1 MNPIKT
7 LCRTAALAAS
17 LGTIALA
24 TPAHAAIKVVAT
36 LPELACITKA
46 VGGDKVDVYSVAR
59 IGRDYHTIEARPS
72 DVSRTSGA
80 KLLVRTGMQ
89 FEMWMDP
96 LANATGQR
104 YLMAGGAGVID
115 ASVGVRRDD
124 VPSHQINGA
133 SGDIHVDGNPHFFY
147 DPIYGKFIARNVLKG
162 LIRVDAANA
171 DTYRANY
178 VKFNAEI
185 DRRMVGWKREL
196 APYAG
201 QDVITYHLNFAYFLR
216 RFGLREY
223 GHLEPKPGLPPSA
236 SHINALI
243 NNMKRDKVKAVVIE
257 SIYPTRFA
265 DLIQRQT
272 GVKYAVAPY
281 SPSSISADAYFNQI
295 DGIVDAFKKALS

>member
-1 MNPIKT
+1 MKFVKQIS
-7 LCRTAALAAS
+7 RAAGVAAAV
-17 LGTIALA
+17 GAVA
-24 TPAHAAIKVVAT
+24 MAAPAQAAIKVVAT

-59 IGRDYHTIEARPS
+59 IGRDYHTIEPRPS
-72 DVSRTSGA
+72 DVSRTAGA

-89 FEMWMDP
+89 FEMWMDS

-104 YLMAGGAGVID
+104 SLMAGGSAVVNC
-115 ASVGVRRDD
+115 SVGVKRDD
-124 VPSHQINGA
+124 VPAVQITGA
-133 SGDIHVDGNPHFFY
+133 SGDIHVDGNPHFYY
-147 DPIYGKFIARNVLKG
+147 DPIYGKFIARNILKG

-185 DRRMVGWKREL
+185 DRRMPGWKREL

-201 QDVITYHLNFAYFLR
+201 QDVITYHENFAYFLR
-216 RFGLREY
+216 RFGLHEY

-236 SHINALI
+236 AHINALI

-265 DLIQRQT
+265 DLIERQT

-281 SPSSISADAYFNQI
+281 SPSSISAEAYINEV
-295 DGIVDAFKKALS
+295 DGIVDAFKKALD

>member
-1 MNPIKT
+1 MKFVKQVS
-7 LCRTAALAAS
+7 RTAAIAAFLGTVALAA
-17 LGTIALA
+17 
-24 TPAHAAIKVVAT
+24 PAHAAIKVVAT

-59 IGRDYHTIEARPS
+59 PGRDYHTIEPRPS
-72 DVSRTSGA
+72 DVSRTAGA

-89 FEMWMDP
+89 FEMWMDS

-104 YLMAGGAGVID
+104 NLMAGGSAVVNTSAGI
-115 ASVGVRRDD
+115 RRDD
-124 VPSHQINGA
+124 VPTQQITGA
-133 SGDIHVDGNPHFFY
+133 SGDIHVDGNPHFYY
-147 DPIYGKFIARNVLKG
+147 DPIYGKFIARNILKG
-162 LIRVDAANA
+162 LIRVDPANA
-171 DTYRANY
+171 NTYRANY
-178 VKFNAEI
+178 VHFNSEI
-185 DRRMVGWKREL
+185 DSRMTGWKREL

-201 QDVITYHLNFAYFLR
+201 HEVVTYHENFAYFIR

-236 SHINALI
+236 SHINSLI

-272 GVKYAVAPY
+272 GDKYAIAPY
-281 SPSSISADAYFNQI
+281 SPSSISAQAYINEI
-295 DGIVDAFKKALS
+295 DGIVDAFKKTLD